1 MTFKL
6 SFSPEADADMS
17 LLENDPRKK
26 SELKA
31 VRKALGYLQA
41 NPRHTS
47 LQTHPYFTQSGPNGE
62 KLFEAYAQQNRPGAY
77 RVFWY
82 YGPERG
88 EIIIA
93 TIMTHPK

>member
-17 LLENDPRKK
+17 LLENDPSKK
-26 SELKA
+26 AELKA

-47 LQTHPYFTQSGPNGE
+47 LQTHP
-62 KLFEAYAQQNRPGAY
+62 LIAQLWVCR
-77 RVFWY
+77 FS
-82 YGPERG
+82 
-88 EIIIA
+88 
-93 TIMTHPK
+93 